1 MIKKDLQN
9 EHCLITYTINNL
21 LDTHLISKISKKDE
35 IFEFAFKD
43 FKPKHHSH
51 TSIPHVLIHADFLK
65 KIQEYELKLNKALKE
80 LRKGNYLDVKNLEE
94 NYSPKFANMLEDI
107 NTSPGTV
114 LVYSQFRVVE
124 GLGIFKEVLNKQGYI
139 EINITKSE
147 EYGYIFENPDVF
159 DKKYDNKR
167 YVVKEIW
174 S

>member
-65 KIQEYELKLNKALKE
+65 KIQEDELKLNL
-80 LRKGNYLDVKNLEE
+80 V
-94 NYSPKFANMLEDI
+94 DI
-107 NTSPGTV
+107 REQS
-114 LVYSQFRVVE
+114 
-124 GLGIFKEVLNKQGYI
+124 
-139 EINITKSE
+139 
-147 EYGYIFENPDVF
+147 F
-159 DKKYDNKR
+159 DHRSLIYADSIS
-167 YVVKEIW
+167 V
-174 S
+174 